1 MFCCALLYVYSRIAI
16 ILMGEY
22 DHVRPQSQ
30 TVDKPVAPRERATQQ
45 SRATSKVNKTKQPAL
60 SSQLR

>member
-1 MFCCALLYVYSRIAI
+1 MFCCALLYVYYRMTI

-30 TVDKPVAPRERATQQ
+30 TVDKPVASRERATQQ
-45 SRATSKVNKTKQPAL
+45 SLDTRRQTKQNNQL
-60 SSQLR
+60 SHPH